1 MSAAAKIRVISLELW
16 RTALTWH
23 TKTMIYPRLDRA
35 TVLAAQWHAGTE
47 RDGDHPL
54 PYIVHPIEVLSNL
67 RYVGRVI
74 DEDLLCVAIL
84 HDVLEETTG
93 TAEAI
98 EEAVGN
104 RVRELVVELT
114 RKEPTAEETVD
125 MTKPEIWQ
133 LRSKMLLSEI
143 EKMSSDAQQVK
154 LADRLSNVQEAK
166 RTKSKEKLE
175 RYLAQTKKILKIV
188 DHSINPYLWEA
199 IADELK

>member
-84 HDVLEETTG
+84 HDVLEETSATP
-93 TAEAI
+93 EAI
-98 EEAVGN
+98 EEAVGH

-114 RKEPTAEETVD
+114 RKEPSAEETD
-125 MTKPEIWQ
+125 GMSKPEIWQ
-133 LRSKMLLSEI
+133 LRSKMLLGEI
-143 EKMSSDAQQVK
+143 EKMSPDAQQVK

-188 DHSINPYLWEA
+188 DHSINPFLWDA

>member
-1 MSAAAKIRVISLELW
+1 
-16 RTALTWH
+16 
-23 TKTMIYPRLDRA
+23 MIYPRLDRA